1 MKHKQANPH
10 TKWGASLNRQHLGM
24 QMKHCMLCVFLFVAT
39 GYAWGFNSRSRGGA
53 VDREASSRVGVVDSE
68 TSNIDKKT
76 VPSVKDFKELSSVQ
90 DRVNL
95 VCEAYKEMQ
104 VRSKETVEELLDNVI
119 DLSSATSEFWGEILA
134 YGERDFDPNTNYR
147 DYNNELQLLKD
158 GILKK
163 IPTSCVLDTTLK
175 FIKIL
180 AEKDHC
186 IDYFKNLITRFKGK
200 PEYSKIVDTLPDN
213 ICERWLRV
221 VIENTTDSSLVDKM
235 YDRKWENMTNIV
247 FEDLYLR
254 LSAEKTKKFVLRAK
268 ARAQAV
274 SRIMPVVGWFYP
286 GMPYMDYRL
295 LRRDSGF
302 KWSGSNIMD
311 EDTMWIDKD
320 AEKNGSREND
330 HVIVSTIFG
339 QQEIMT
345 FMECSDAAAFDQVIH
360 QFVLKESGTV
370 SQYTYGNQYGMS
382 YGEVSESA
390 KFTYKN
396 TKQNFFATYWVSDGD
411 IRIGALDDK
420 KAIAAVRDIVL
431 NVTEDDYSE
440 GDEEGGFFSFVMFI
454 GGIIGVLYFFRDRVD
469 AFVVTHP
476 KYEKAW
482 VVTCKAGNVAKD
494 YMAKAV
500 VFAKEKVQEIKN
512 KKAK

>member
-1 MKHKQANPH
+1 
-10 TKWGASLNRQHLGM
+10 
-24 QMKHCMLCVFLFVAT
+24 
-39 GYAWGFNSRSRGGA
+39 
-53 VDREASSRVGVVDSE
+53 
-68 TSNIDKKT
+68 
-76 VPSVKDFKELSSVQ
+76 
-90 DRVNL
+90 
-95 VCEAYKEMQ
+95 
-104 VRSKETVEELLDNVI
+104 
-119 DLSSATSEFWGEILA
+119 
-134 YGERDFDPNTNYR
+134 
-147 DYNNELQLLKD
+147 
-158 GILKK
+158 
-163 IPTSCVLDTTLK
+163 
-175 FIKIL
+175 
-180 AEKDHC
+180 
-186 IDYFKNLITRFKGK
+186 
-200 PEYSKIVDTLPDN
+200 
-213 ICERWLRV
+213 

-235 YDRKWENMTNIV
+235 YDRKWENMTGIV

-302 KWSGSNIMD
+302 KWSGNNIMD

-330 HVIVSTIFG
+330 HVIVATIFG

-382 YGEVSESA
+382 HGEVSESV